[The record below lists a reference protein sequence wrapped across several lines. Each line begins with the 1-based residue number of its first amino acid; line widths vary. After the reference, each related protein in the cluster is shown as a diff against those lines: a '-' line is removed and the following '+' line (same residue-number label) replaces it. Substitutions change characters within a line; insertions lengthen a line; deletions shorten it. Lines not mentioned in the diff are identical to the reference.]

1 MPLGAARLIVAP
13 RAYRLGRR
21 AETAAATRQRIVDAA
36 AGLYQEQG
44 VSSTTLQAIA
54 ARADV
59 SRGTILHHF
68 RGSGGLMD
76 AVAERVLVTLELPD
90 EHLFDGVTGDAA
102 RLRAYVLA
110 MLEFF
115 QRSTGWWAVFVSEMQ
130 RPELKAREAAY
141 YAQMARLQAV
151 ALGPLAGDAKVN
163 IVVGSLIH
171 PGTIGGL
178 IWVMQQAGLAPAEI
192 NDAIADVVVA
202 YVERARRATAAGA
215 SRRGRKH

>member
-1 MPLGAARLIVAP
+1 VAP

-21 AETAAATRQRIVDAA
+21 AESAASTRERIVDAA
-36 AGLYQEQG
+36 AALYQEQG

-54 ARADV
+54 DRADV

-68 RGSGGLMD
+68 GGSDGLLD
-76 AVAERVLVTLELPD
+76 AVAERVLVNLDLPD
-90 EHLFDGVTGDAA
+90 EHIFDGIIGLET
-102 RLRAYVLA
+102 RLRTYVVA

-115 QRSTGWWAVFVSEMQ
+115 QRSTGWWAVFVTEMK

-141 YAQMARLQAV
+141 YEQMERLQAL
-151 ALGPLAGDAKVN
+151 ALDTLARDREVN

-171 PGTIGGL
+171 PGTMGGL
-178 IWVMQQAGLAPAEI
+178 IWVMQQAGMASAQI

-202 YVERARRATAAGA
+202 YVDRARRASRGARAGD
-215 SRRGRKH
+215 GRKSG